1 VLLTLTKGGVG
12 RQQILTLS
20 QAPNCKSNDV
30 NHAEPEFVSKEVN
43 EMHVRLREA
52 NGRRLEFLVLHDS

>member
-1 VLLTLTKGGVG
+1 MLLTLTKGGVG
-12 RQQILTLS
+12 GQQILILS
-20 QAPNCKSNDV
+20 QAPNRKSNDV

-52 NGRRLEFLVLHDS
+52 NGRRLEFLVLHDC